1 MGAELAGEAV
11 MKLPEIKAVG
21 DVASFSIV
29 TGSLMDWL
37 PPVAAGLTIIWLLIR
52 IWETQTVRRWLHRQ

>member
-1 MGAELAGEAV
+1 

-52 IWETQTVRRWLHRQ
+52 IWETQTVRRWLRRQ